1 MWGLGAYA
9 RFMRFRTTLLA
20 CVTLSLASCRDSS
33 PAPASTPEFDQIYTV
48 RGIIRSLKDPAR
60 PNSELQIHHEEI
72 PEFVNGAGEAS
83 GMHAMTMPFPSVAP
97 GVSMAG
103 IEVGDKVRFTFG
115 VVWTPVQ
122 GTTRRVP
129 AWTITQVEELP
140 ADTALSIEAP

>member
-1 MWGLGAYA
+1 
-9 RFMRFRTTLLA
+9 MRTLALLLA
-20 CVTLSLASCRDSS
+20 CLATCVLVSCREAAPAT
-33 PAPASTPEFDQIYTV
+33 PAPEFEQEYTV

-72 PEFVNGAGEAS
+72 PEFVNGAGEVS
-83 GMHAMTMPFPSVAP
+83 GMHAMTMPFPSVAD

-115 VVWTPVQ
+115 VSWTPVQ

-129 AWTITQVEELP
+129 AWTITEIEELP
-140 ADTALSIEAP
+140 AETELTIR